1 MKKSGVKPSFSAKQ
15 ESTFMPSAQLARS
28 KASITAL
35 KPGNSFP
42 VGQSFAMRGSVI

>member
-1 MKKSGVKPSFSAKQ
+1 VHRRAPF
-15 ESTFMPSAQLARS
+15 RS
-28 KASITAL
+28 KASITTL